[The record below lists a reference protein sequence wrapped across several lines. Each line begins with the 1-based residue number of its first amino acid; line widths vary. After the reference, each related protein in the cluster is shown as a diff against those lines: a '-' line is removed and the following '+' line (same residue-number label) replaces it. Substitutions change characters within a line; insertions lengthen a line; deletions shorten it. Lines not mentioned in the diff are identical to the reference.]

1 MKITLPKIVRRVPVE
16 KSKIPNQKPAKNKKI
31 VGRQSVKKKQTWIDF
46 VVLGLM
52 LAGIVSWI
60 IEQLNDPLT
69 TAYLKLLSFTNVV
82 NVQVTSIAIVI
93 ISIVLVI
100 FKRFNWLP
108 LLLPLFSYIISIQNR
123 QTATIYLT
131 FWILASV
138 LICEYYFPKY
148 IEVFFGIGLIM
159 LLFFK
164 VWLGAIAIVLLYLW
178 NRFYVINK

>member
-1 MKITLPKIVRRVPVE
+1 MPRIVRRVP
-16 KSKIPNQKPAKNKKI
+16 SQKI
-31 VGRQSVKKKQTWIDF
+31 VKKRPVKVKKRPVKKKQTWIDF

-60 IEQLNDPLT
+60 IEQINDPLT
-69 TAYLKLLSFTNVV
+69 SSYLKLLSFTYVV
-82 NVQVTSIAIVI
+82 NVQVVSIAIAI
-93 ISIVLVI
+93 ISIVFAI
-100 FKRFNWLP
+100 FRRFNWLP
-108 LLLPLFSYIISIQNR
+108 LVLPLFSYIISIQNR

-148 IEVFFGIGLIM
+148 LEVFFGIGLIM

-164 VWLGAIAIVLLYLW
+164 AWLGAIAIVFVYLW
-178 NRFYVINK
+178 NRFYVFNK

>member
-16 KSKIPNQKPAKNKKI
+16 KSGIPSQKPAKNKKS
-31 VGRQSVKKKQTWIDF
+31 VKRQSVKKKQTWIDF

-82 NVQVTSIAIVI
+82 NVQVTSIAIGV

-131 FWILASV
+131 FWVLASV

-148 IEVFFGIGLIM
+148 IEVFFGIGLII

-164 VWLGAIAIVLLYLW
+164 VWLGAIAIILMYLW

>member
-16 KSKIPNQKPAKNKKI
+16 KSRVPSQKPAKKKKS
-31 VGRQSVKKKQTWIDF
+31 VRRQSVKKKQTWIDF

-52 LAGIVSWI
+52 LAGVVSWI

-82 NVQVTSIAIVI
+82 NVQMTSIAIGI

-131 FWILASV
+131 FWILASA

-148 IEVFFGIGLIM
+148 IEIFFGIGLII

-164 VWLGAIAIVLLYLW
+164 IWLGAIAIVLVYLW